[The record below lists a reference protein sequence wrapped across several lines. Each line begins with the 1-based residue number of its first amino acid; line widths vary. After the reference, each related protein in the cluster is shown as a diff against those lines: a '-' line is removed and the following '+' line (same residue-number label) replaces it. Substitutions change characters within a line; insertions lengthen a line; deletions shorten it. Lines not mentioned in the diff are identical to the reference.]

1 MNFQI
6 FNKILLY
13 LIQFLFSLIIIL
25 LRVAF
30 ITLLERKILRYSQS
44 RVGPNK
50 VIIIGLIQPVLDG
63 IKLFLKE
70 TIILVKRNKILY
82 FLRPVIRL
90 CFIVII

>member
-1 MNFQI
+1 
-6 FNKILLY
+6 
-13 LIQFLFSLIIIL
+13 LIIIL

-70 TIILVKRNKILY
+70 TIILIKRNKILY
-82 FLRPVIRL
+82 FLSPVIRI

>member
-1 MNFQI
+1 
-6 FNKILLY
+6 
-13 LIQFLFSLIIIL
+13 LIIIL

-50 VIIIGLIQPVLDG
+50 VIIMGLIQPVLDG

-70 TIILVKRNKILY
+70 TIILIKRNKILY
-82 FLRPVIRL
+82 FLSPVIRI